1 MTSSIVK
8 RGTPRV
14 NLYTKRTTANRS
26 KRYMQIVRVGDQ
38 QIVGQF
44 SQNLV
49 EAVRHSVRRLANP
62 ALYKPGDLVTTPSG
76 EEVEVVRSWEHVN
89 HLGQNEWMYRLRRP
103 NMYTVKNGVRIHRFT
118 NNPFD
123 MPESRLNAAQQPHTI
138 DITPN
143 PFKHIIERQ
152 QAEREARRPYQP
164 QVAQHKSA
172 FKPLALPPC
181 TEIAGLLPAT
191 I

>member
-14 NLYTKRTTANRS
+14 NLYTKRTTEKRS
-26 KRYMQIVRVGDQ
+26 KRYVQVVRIGEQ
-38 QIVGQF
+38 RIVGEF

-49 EAVRHSVRRLANP
+49 EAVRHSVRRLASP
-62 ALYKPGDLVTTPSG
+62 PKYQPGQMVTLPSG
-76 EEVEVVRSWEHVN
+76 DTVEVLWSWEVR
-89 HLGQNEWMYRLRRP
+89 HLTGQQEYKYRVQRP
-103 NMYTVKNGVRIHRFT
+103 SEIKVINGI
-118 NNPFD
+118 
-123 MPESRLNAAQQPHTI
+123 RLNYLWNFHDVLESEIEASGKPAVI

-143 PFKHIIERQ
+143 PFKHILERQ
-152 QAEREARRPYQP
+152 QAEREARQPYQP
-164 QVAQHKSA
+164 QAPQRKSA